1 MSNYNGWSNY
11 PTWRIY
17 LEIIGDYVDINGGEL
32 GLVDLS
38 VPELAQDFENMVDDL
53 LVAEAGA
60 NSLALDYARAFV
72 SDCDWFEMA
81 NAAHSALHEDD

>member
-17 LEIIGDYVDINGGEL
+17 LELVGDYVEINGAEMNM
-32 GLVDLS
+32 GLLS
-38 VPELAQDFENMVDDL
+38 VPELAQDIENMVDDL

-60 NSLALDYARAFV
+60 NSIALDYARAFV

-81 NAAHSALHEDD
+81 EAAYQVIHEDD